1 MINNTKEMTR
11 KLLLFASL
19 LLIIACGDK
28 KEKEIA
34 AIPMSFET
42 VRLDS
47 LFVKTPDAQF
57 PALRH
62 QYPYFFTS
70 SVSDSEWVEIKHK
83 PIFPDLPEFSNIYY
97 HTLYGEVE
105 KQLGDLSA
113 ERKELKGLF
122 QHIKYYFPKFE
133 PPRVV
138 TLISR
143 VDYESRVI
151 YADSLLLIGADNY
164 LGAKHPYYQEMQQY
178 ISTELDKQ
186 YLTVDVAEA
195 FANKLVP
202 RGAHLTFLDNMI

>member
-1 MINNTKEMTR
+1 MINNIKEMTK

-70 SVSDSEWVEIKHK
+70 SVSDSEWVEIKRK

-97 HTLYGEVE
+97 HTLYG
-105 KQLGDLSA
+105 K
-113 ERKELKGLF
+113 
-122 QHIKYYFPKFE
+122 
-133 PPRVV
+133 
-138 TLISR
+138 
-143 VDYESRVI
+143 
-151 YADSLLLIGADNY
+151 
-164 LGAKHPYYQEMQQY
+164 
-178 ISTELDKQ
+178 
-186 YLTVDVAEA
+186 
-195 FANKLVP
+195 
-202 RGAHLTFLDNMI
+202 

>member
-1 MINNTKEMTR
+1 MINNTKKMTK

-47 LFVKTPDAQF
+47 LFVKTPDVQF

-70 SVSDSEWVEIKHK
+70 SVSDSEWVEIKRK

-105 KQLGDLSA
+105 
-113 ERKELKGLF
+113 
-122 QHIKYYFPKFE
+122 
-133 PPRVV
+133 
-138 TLISR
+138 
-143 VDYESRVI
+143 
-151 YADSLLLIGADNY
+151 N
-164 LGAKHPYYQEMQQY
+164 
-178 ISTELDKQ
+178 
-186 YLTVDVAEA
+186 
-195 FANKLVP
+195 N
-202 RGAHLTFLDNMI
+202 